1 MLILRKGKSW
11 ILGVLIFLTVFV
23 VTQEFIEVSVAVDN
37 QPPVIVLYVSS
48 YVIDEGETLT
58 LDVSDSYD
66 PEGKSLYFTWKF
78 GTDTS
83 WRAWSSQLT
92 YSMVLYDSTKNPITI
107 MAKVSD
113 SLLEASTQTVIT
125 VNNLPPIVEACPDI
139 VAYNGTEVSFD
150 GSYSDPGGDVMTFK
164 WDFGDGESIETVN
177 VRVKHVYELPGEYT
191 ATLTVKDEEGASA
204 SDTVAV
210 SIVESFHPLILQ
222 LCDSDGTPIDHFSNY
237 GEDATPTPYVKGSGL
252 PNQELPFYVVHHKRT
267 WEDGILL
274 SDLTWAGGTLITADS
289 QGNIPL
295 TKISDTSGFYGSY
308 DIFVDVNNN
317 EIYDEDVD
325 VVFSYAINY
334 IPEGQYGALATALI
348 LVVFAIVLIKQK
360 KHLKTKSLG
369 RDDVA

>member
-1 MLILRKGKSW
+1 MPIIRKRKNW
-11 ILGVLIFLTVFV
+11 ILGIFLFLIVFV
-23 VTQEFIEVSVAVDN
+23 AMQEFVNVNRVVGNE
-37 QPPVIVLYVSS
+37 PPVIILHVSS
-48 YVIDEGETLT
+48 NIIDEGETLT

-66 PEGKSLYFTWKF
+66 PEGKSLYFSWKF

-83 WRAWSSQLT
+83 WGAWSSKLT
-92 YSMVLYDSTKNPITI
+92 RSMVLYDSTKNPITI

-113 SLLEASTQTVIT
+113 SLLEASTQTSIT
-125 VNNLPPIVEACPDI
+125 VNNLPPVVEACPDI

-150 GSYSDPGGDVMTFK
+150 GSYSDPGNDRITLKK

-191 ATLTVKDEEGASA
+191 ATLTVEDAEGASA

-222 LCDSDGTPIDHFSNY
+222 LCTSDGTPADHFSNY
-237 GEDATPTPYVKGSGL
+237 PDSTGPPYVKGSGL
-252 PNQELPFYVVHHKRT
+252 PNQELPFYVVYCFRS
-267 WEDGILL
+267 WEDGVLL
-274 SDLTWAGGTLITADS
+274 SDLTWADGILIIADS

-295 TKISDTSGFYGSY
+295 TKISDTNGFYGDY

-317 EIYDEDVD
+317 EVYDEDVD
-325 VVFSYAINY
+325 VVFHSAINY

-348 LVVFAIVLIKQK
+348 LAVFAIVLIKQK
-360 KHLKTKSLG
+360 KHLKSKSLE
-369 RDDVA
+369 RDDVT

>member
-1 MLILRKGKSW
+1 M
-11 ILGVLIFLTVFV
+11 FLTVFV
-23 VTQEFIEVSVAVDN
+23 AMQGFVDVN
-37 QPPVIVLYVSS
+37 RVVGNEPPVIILNVSS

-83 WRAWSSQLT
+83 WGSWSSKLT

-113 SLLEASTQTVIT
+113 SLLESSTQTSIT
-125 VNNLPPIVEACPDI
+125 VNNLPPVVEACPDI

-150 GSYSDPGGDVMTFK
+150 GSYSDPGNDRITLKK

-191 ATLTVKDEEGASA
+191 ATLTVEDEEGASA

-210 SIVESFHPLILQ
+210 SIVETHSTPIILQ
-222 LCDSDGTPIDHFSNY
+222 LCDSEGNPRDFWSTYDDGGSVF
-237 GEDATPTPYVKGSGL
+237 VKGSGP
-252 PNQELPFYVVHHKRT
+252 PNLELPFYVVHSIQS

-274 SDLTWAGGTLITADS
+274 SELTWAAGALITIDS
-289 QGNIPL
+289 QGNIPV
-295 TKISDTSGFYGSY
+295 TKVCDRNVPNGDYA
-308 DIFVDVNNN
+308 IFVDVNNN
-317 EIYDEDVD
+317 EVYDEDVD
-325 VVFSYAINY
+325 IVFERMMSK

-348 LVVFAIVLIKQK
+348 LVVFAIVLVKQK
-360 KHLKTKSLG
+360 KHLK
-369 RDDVA
+369 